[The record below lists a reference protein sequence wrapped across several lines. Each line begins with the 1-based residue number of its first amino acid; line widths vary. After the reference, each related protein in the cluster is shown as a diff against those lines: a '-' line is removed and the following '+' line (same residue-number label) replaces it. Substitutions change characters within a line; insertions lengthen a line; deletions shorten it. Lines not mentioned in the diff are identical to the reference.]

1 MTQLAGGSAVTPRPA
16 GARANRRSAGRAIAV
31 TGGAGFIGS
40 HLCEALVGAGHAVS
54 CLDNFQTGRRAN
66 VEFLEAS
73 GKFTLC
79 EHDVVEPWPGGLPR
93 FDEIYHLA
101 CPASPAH
108 YQADRVKTALTC
120 ALGTL
125 NTLRRAQRDGAV
137 LVHASTSEVYGDPE
151 VHPQIESY
159 FGNVNSVGPRS
170 CYDEGKRFAETL
182 ATDFGRQKG
191 VLVRMARIFNTF
203 GPRMQAN
210 DGRVVSNFIVQALQ
224 GADITIYGAGD
235 QTRSFC
241 FVDDM
246 VEGLRRLM
254 EGGEAVVGPVNM
266 GSPVETTIGELARI
280 VIDMTGSRSRIV
292 HRPLPID
299 DPRRRRPDI
308 SKAQA
313 SLGWRP
319 QISLRD
325 GLART
330 IAYFEREIGGEG
342 AKIGGR
348 VPASATPAR
357 ASAEIRP

>member
-1 MTQLAGGSAVTPRPA
+1 
-16 GARANRRSAGRAIAV
+16 
-31 TGGAGFIGS
+31 
-40 HLCEALVGAGHAVS
+40 
-54 CLDNFQTGRRAN
+54 TGRRAN
-66 VEFLEAS
+66 VEFLSAS
-73 GKFTLC
+73 GRFTLC
-79 EHDVVEPWPGGLPR
+79 EHDVVEPWPDGFPR

-108 YQADRVKTALTC
+108 YQSDRVKTALTC

-125 NTLRRAQRDGAV
+125 NALRRAQNDGAT

-182 ATDFGRQKG
+182 ATDFGRQNG
-191 VLVRMARIFNTF
+191 VSIRMTRIFNTF

-210 DGRVVSNFIVQALQ
+210 DGRVVSNFIVQALE

-254 EGGEAVVGPVNM
+254 DHGERVVGPVNM
-266 GSPVETTIGELARI
+266 GSPVETTIVELARI
-280 VIDMTGSRSRIV
+280 VIDMTRSRSRIV

-308 SKAQA
+308 SKARA
-313 SLGWRP
+313 LLDWRP
-319 QISLRD
+319 KIPLRD

-330 IAYFEREIGGEG
+330 IAYFEGEIQGD
-342 AKIGGR
+342 AAGR
-348 VPASATPAR
+348 GVRVSASSAPAR
-357 ASAEIRP
+357 AKVEIRR